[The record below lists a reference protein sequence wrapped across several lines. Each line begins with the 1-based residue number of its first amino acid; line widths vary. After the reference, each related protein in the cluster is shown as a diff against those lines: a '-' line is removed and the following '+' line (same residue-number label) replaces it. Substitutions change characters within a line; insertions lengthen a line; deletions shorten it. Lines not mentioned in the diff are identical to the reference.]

1 MITVTTRPFGALPD
15 GRAVTAYTI
24 ANGAGMRVTALDYGA
39 ILQSV
44 CVPAAAGPVDVVLGY
59 PALEDYLVSGGYLG
73 ALVGR
78 NANRLG
84 GAFIEIDG
92 KRWPVTANEGKKQLH
107 GGLHGFNEKLFSA
120 REVEGGVAFSCL
132 SPDGEEGFP
141 GEVSLTATYTLDETG
156 ALTLDYRAAATR
168 DTVVNLT
175 NHSYFNLNGGGDA
188 MGHRLR
194 IDADAITAMDAD
206 SLPTGAL
213 MPVAGTPFDF
223 RQFHTLAERIDEPHE
238 QLGFGGGYDHNF
250 ALNKAPGQL
259 AAVAVLEGDQSG
271 IRLTCSTTCPGLQL
285 YSANFMDKN
294 AAPGKAGR
302 QYRDRE
308 AVCLET
314 QYFPNANNCKNFPS
328 TVLRAGAVYHEVTVY
343 TFSAR

>member
-1 MITVTTRPFGALPD
+1 
-15 GRAVTAYTI
+15 
-24 ANGAGMRVTALDYGA
+24 
-39 ILQSV
+39 
-44 CVPAAAGPVDVVLGY
+44 
-59 PALEDYLVSGGYLG
+59 
-73 ALVGR
+73 
-78 NANRLG
+78 
-84 GAFIEIDG
+84 
-92 KRWPVTANEGKKQLH
+92 
-107 GGLHGFNEKLFSA
+107 
-120 REVEGGVAFSCL
+120 
-132 SPDGEEGFP
+132 
-141 GEVSLTATYTLDETG
+141 
-156 ALTLDYRAAATR
+156 
-168 DTVVNLT
+168 
-175 NHSYFNLNGGGDA
+175 
-188 MGHRLR
+188 
-194 IDADAITAMDAD
+194 MDAD

-343 TFSAR
+343 AFSAR